1 MTDARTTDIDDGDR
15 LPWLEAVEDENTGE
29 GPSALKL
36 IAAVVIGLVA
46 IGLVV
51 GGLFWLGNR
60 GGTAGTD
67 GEAELVEAPD
77 GPYRVAP
84 DNPGGMQVE
93 GQGGTA
99 HKASEGQQP
108 QGNLSMVVPETPV
121 APQPKAAPGQAA
133 GGQQQAAAGGQ
144 PKAAPGQPQ
153 QPARPAPAPVP
164 APAPA
169 GASGPAIQLGAFS
182 SQAAAESAWRAMSGR
197 FRDLAPLSHSVSPVQ
212 AYGRTL
218 YRLRASGAGSADVC
232 RRLAVAG
239 ESCVAVR

>member
-15 LPWLEAVEDENTGE
+15 LPWLEAVEDESAGE

-60 GGTAGTD
+60 GGTAGAN
-67 GEAELVEAPD
+67 GEAELIEAPD

-121 APQPKAAPGQAA
+121 GPGGIPRPAQQPDAQPGGQA
-133 GGQQQAAAGGQ
+133 
-144 PKAAPGQPQ
+144 KAP
-153 QPARPAPAPVP
+153 PAPAQQPVRPGAAP

-169 GASGPAIQLGAFS
+169 APSGPAIQLGAFS
-182 SQAAAESAWRAMSGR
+182 SQASAEGAWRAMSAR
-197 FRDLAPLSHSVSPVQ
+197 FRYLAPLSHSVTPVQ
-212 AYGRTL
+212 ANGRTL

-232 RRLAVAG
+232 RRLQVAG